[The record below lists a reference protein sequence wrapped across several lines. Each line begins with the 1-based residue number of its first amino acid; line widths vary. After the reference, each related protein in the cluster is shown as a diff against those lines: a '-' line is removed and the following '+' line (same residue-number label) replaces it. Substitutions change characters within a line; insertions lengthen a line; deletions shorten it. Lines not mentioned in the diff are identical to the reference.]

1 MLKFLQKVAEYR
13 RIVLIF
19 LFVPI
24 FAVFLNL
31 SKGLRFFPEDSFIR
45 FKIEFYV
52 PSKLSSEI
60 EKKVTTVAEK
70 TFNGLSNLI
79 SIESLT
85 NHEHSEINL
94 IFDRLNDP
102 NKILLFIQEKL
113 DRLKVTLPG
122 DVKQIKVTH
131 LKIPSPPDFTIST
144 HKDFNLIKFKNY
156 IKNLDQSIRKIQPEL
171 EEGLNWKIKL
181 NPKNLLRYNISI
193 NQVWHSLKINGFAS
207 RLGSK
212 DDLSYFVESNF
223 SSLLELKSTIIGAK
237 SNTPIK
243 LVDIANISLINPT
256 TPKQIK
262 VWFNKENVNLS
273 KIENDIKSLFPLAKV
288 EKTNVKLWLSLIQKP
303 LLFFSI
309 FTIICFLIYYFVFKN
324 IKAAG
329 SSIIFNFGFFIH
341 YLFWCFI
348 ITDSF
353 TLFDFYSL
361 ILGLIFGSFL
371 WLVLLS
377 KIRNSFY
384 HKNKTG
390 EKITIQ
396 QSILFALSEL
406 IPTYLILLTLFYL
419 FSLPTLSNTI
429 SLPSSKV
436 LQHFFKISIPIIFY
450 FLTILSV
457 FSPLNWATRKG
468 PEKKPTRLFS
478 RNIFIPPL
486 IVLFIPIS
494 IYFWPLKPLGM
505 KDFKNG
511 HKNKNFNSS
520 LDKYRGHKH
529 ALTYQSK
536 TGQVPK
542 NYNLVSKKFLEKEWV
557 NQWEVT
563 ASGLRSLPKL
573 DISSFKM
580 AMEDIQQEKRL
591 SFFNLEKN
599 QSKTSIP
606 IRLDQLVLDERNF
619 SHLLIG
625 NRSSGQKPSHLG
637 HITKK
642 TIVSVPKVIFHEQIN
657 RVDQFYFKDLNKNQS
672 NFLNKPKNDKNFKE
686 TSLTKF
692 WRKHHRNFISSHL
705 VSFIFI
711 FTFLSLYMN
720 SFYRGWIITAICL
733 AQSGLSSGILFLL
746 KDVIPLDTLWLD
758 NLPQWLS
765 IAIILVLTRPM
776 DLERVRGLDIEVALK
791 KLKDFYARAI
801 LAAAVLFSSGPI
813 ILGILSIPNES
824 IIPMSKLLTQSSI
837 FIGILTLFLGLI
849 SYRFLFFSFYISS
862 EKTIDKIS
870 LFLLKNFYKIK
881 NRKSSK
887 AIS

>member
-1 MLKFLQKVAEYR
+1 MLNFLQKVSKYR
-13 RIVLIF
+13 RVALIF

-24 FAVFLNL
+24 IAVFLNL

-60 EKKVTTVAEK
+60 EKKVTTIAEK

-85 NHEHSEINL
+85 SHEHSEINL

-113 DRLKVTLPG
+113 DRLKITLPG

-131 LKIPSPPDFTIST
+131 LKPIPPPDFKIKTNNF
-144 HKDFNLIKFKNY
+144 FNLPKFKEY
-156 IKNLDQSIRKIQPEL
+156 LKELDQSIKKIEPEL
-171 EEGLNWKIKL
+171 DEGLNWKIKL
-181 NPKNLLRYNISI
+181 KPKKLLSYNISI
-193 NQVWHSLKINGFAS
+193 SQVWHSLKINGFAS
-207 RLGSK
+207 RLGTK

-223 SSLLELKSTIIGAK
+223 NSLLQLKSTIIGAK

-243 LVDIANISLINPT
+243 LVDIATIKLVPPSI
-256 TPKQIK
+256 PKQIK
-262 VWFNKENVNLS
+262 IWFNKEETKLN
-273 KIENDIKSLFPLAKV
+273 KIHKNIKFLFPSSEIERTKIKIWKSLIK
-288 EKTNVKLWLSLIQKP
+288 KP

-309 FTIICFLIYYFVFKN
+309 FTITSILIFYFVFKN

-329 SSIIFNFGFFIH
+329 SVFIFNVGFLIH
-341 YLFWCFI
+341 YLFWCFLA
-348 ITDSF
+348 TGNL
-353 TLFDFYSL
+353 TLLDFYTL

-371 WLVLLS
+371 WLILLS
-377 KIRNSFY
+377 RIRNSFY

-390 EKITIQ
+390 IKITIQ

-406 IPTYLILLTLFYL
+406 IPTFLILFTLFYL

-429 SLPSSKV
+429 NLPSSKI
-436 LQHFFKISIPIIFY
+436 LNHFFTIAIPIIFY

-457 FSPLNWATRKG
+457 FSPLNWAMKEG
-468 PEKKPTRLFS
+468 PEKKPTSLFS

-494 IYFWPLKPLGM
+494 IYFWHLKPLGM
-505 KDFKNG
+505 KKINNKEKDFITKL
-511 HKNKNFNSS
+511 ST
-520 LDKYRGHKH
+520 YRGHQH
-529 ALTYQSK
+529 ALTYQTESGK
-536 TGQVPK
+536 TPK
-542 NYNLVSKKFLEKEWV
+542 EYKLVSNKFLKKEWV

-563 ASGLRSLPKL
+563 ANGLRALPKL
-573 DISSFKM
+573 DISSFKL

-591 SFFNLEKN
+591 SFFQYENDKN
-599 QSKTSIP
+599 RSEIP
-606 IRLDQLVLDERNF
+606 IKLDQLILDERNF

-625 NRSSGQKPSHLG
+625 SRNAGENPSNLG

-642 TIVSVPKVIFHEQIN
+642 TIISIPKVIFHEQIN
-657 RVDQFYFKDLNKNQS
+657 KVDQFYFKGLNKFQT
-672 NFLNKPKNDKNFKE
+672 NFLTKPNSSNNFKE
-686 TSLTKF
+686 TSLTRF
-692 WRKHHRNFISSHL
+692 WRKHHDNFIKDHL
-705 VSFIFI
+705 TSFIFI

-733 AQSGLSSGILFLL
+733 AQSGLSSGVLFLL

-776 DLERVRGLDIEVALK
+776 DLERIRGLDIEVALK

-801 LAAAVLFSSGPI
+801 FGALILFSTGPI
-813 ILGILSIPNES
+813 ILGILSLLDEG
-824 IIPMSKLLTQSSI
+824 IIPMSELFTQSSL
-837 FIGILTLFLGLI
+837 FIGILTLILGII

-862 EKTIDKIS
+862 ERSIDKIS
-870 LFLLKNFYKIK
+870 LFILKNFYKIK
-881 NRKSSK
+881 NRRSNK
-887 AIS
+887 AKA

>member
-13 RIVLIF
+13 RIVLVF

-24 FAVFLNL
+24 VAVFLNF
-31 SKGLRFFPEDSFIR
+31 SKGLSFFPEDSFIR

-52 PSKLSSEI
+52 PSKISSEI
-60 EKKVTTVAEK
+60 ERKVTTTAEK

-85 NHEHSEINL
+85 RHERSEINL

-113 DRLKVTLPG
+113 DRLKITLPG

-131 LKIPSPPDFTIST
+131 LKPLPPPDFKINTNT
-144 HKDFNLIKFKNY
+144 GFDLTKFQNY
-156 IKNLDQSIRKIQPEL
+156 IKNLGASIKRIEPEL
-171 EEGLNWKIKL
+171 DEDINWKIQL
-181 NPKNLLRYNISI
+181 NPKKLLSYNISI
-193 NQVWHSLKINGFAS
+193 NQIWHSLKINGFAS

-223 SSLLELKSTIIGAK
+223 NSLLQLKSTIIGSK

-243 LVDIANISLINPT
+243 LVDIASIKLIPPSVPKSIKIWFNNESTSLNKVSNEIKKLFPYVKVERSRTKLWISLL
-256 TPKQIK
+256 K
-262 VWFNKENVNLS
+262 
-273 KIENDIKSLFPLAKV
+273 
-288 EKTNVKLWLSLIQKP
+288 KP

-309 FTIICFLIYYFVFKN
+309 FTIISFLVFYFVFKD

-329 SSIIFNFGFFIH
+329 SSLIFNFGFFIH

-348 ITDSF
+348 FKNGITI
-353 TLFDFYSL
+353 LDFYSL

-390 EKITIQ
+390 LKITVQ

-406 IPTYLILLTLFYL
+406 IPTFLILFTLFYL

-429 SLPSSKV
+429 SLPSSKI
-436 LQHFFKISIPIIFY
+436 LNHFFSIAIPIIFY

-457 FSPLNWATRKG
+457 FSPLNWATKQG

-478 RNIFIPPL
+478 RNVFIPPL

-505 KDFKNG
+505 KDFKSEEKVFISNL
-511 HKNKNFNSS
+511 S
-520 LDKYRGHKH
+520 LYRGHQN

-536 TGQVPK
+536 PSDTPK
-542 NYNLVSKKFLEKEWV
+542 NYKLVPEKFLEKEWV

-563 ASGLRSLPKL
+563 PNGLRSLPNL
-573 DISSFKM
+573 DISSFKL

-591 SFFNLEKN
+591 SFFNYIDDQIE
-599 QSKTSIP
+599 TSIP
-606 IRLDQLVLDERNF
+606 IKLNQLILDERNF

-625 NRSSGQKPSHLG
+625 SRTPGEKPSHLG
-637 HITKK
+637 HIAKK
-642 TIVSVPKVIFHEQIN
+642 TIVTVPKLIFHEQIN
-657 RVDQFYFKDLNKNQS
+657 RVNQFYFKDLNKNQS
-672 NFLNKPKNDKNFKE
+672 NFLETPKNDETFKE
-686 TSLTKF
+686 TSLTRF
-692 WRKHHRNFISSHL
+692 WRKHHKNFIKDHL
-705 VSFIFI
+705 TSFIFI

-733 AQSGLSSGILFLL
+733 AQSGLSSGILYLL
-746 KDVIPLDTLWLD
+746 NDVIPLDTMWLD

-765 IAIILVLTRPM
+765 VAVILLLTRPM

-791 KLKDFYARAI
+791 KLKNFYARAI
-801 LAAAVLFSSGPI
+801 LAALFLFSSGPI
-813 ILGILSIPNES
+813 ILGLLSSTNNDLIPLS
-824 IIPMSKLLTQSSI
+824 SLFTQSSL
-837 FIGILTLFLGLI
+837 FIGALTLILGLI

-862 EKTIDKIS
+862 EKSIDKMS
-870 LFLLKNFYKIK
+870 LFLLKTFYKIK
-881 NRKSSK
+881 NSRKNK
-887 AIS
+887 AKA

>member
-1 MLKFLQKVAEYR
+1 MLKFLHKVSEYR

-19 LFVPI
+19 LFLPI
-24 FAVFLNL
+24 IAVFLNL
-31 SKGLRFFPEDSFIR
+31 SKGLKFFPEDSFVR

-52 PSKLSSEI
+52 PSKISSEI
-60 EKKVTTVAEK
+60 EKKVTTISEK

-79 SIESLT
+79 SIESIT
-85 NHEHSEINL
+85 SHEHSEIYL
-94 IFDRLNDP
+94 IFDRLSDP

-113 DRLKVTLPG
+113 DRLKITLPG

-131 LKIPSPPDFTIST
+131 MRSSPPPDFKITT
-144 HKDFNLIKFKNY
+144 HDDFNLVKFKKY
-156 IKNLDQSIRKIQPEL
+156 VKSLDQSIRKIEPEL
-171 EEGLNWKIKL
+171 DKGLNWKIKL

-223 SSLLELKSTIIGAK
+223 NSLLQLKSTIVGAK

-243 LVDIANISLINPT
+243 LVDISDIQLISPE

-262 VWFNKENVNLS
+262 IWFNQENLNLS
-273 KIENDIKSLFPLAKV
+273 KIEKNIRTLFPSTKV
-288 EKTNVKLWLSLIQKP
+288 ERSKIKLWLSLIKKP
-303 LLFFSI
+303 LLFLLI
-309 FTIICFLIYYFVFKN
+309 FTTISFLIFYWVFKSA
-324 IKAAG
+324 KAAG
-329 SSIIFNFGFFIH
+329 SSIIFNLGFFIH
-341 YLFWCFI
+341 YLFWCYI
-348 ITDSF
+348 ITGSL

-384 HKNKTG
+384 HKNRTG
-390 EKITIQ
+390 VEITIQ

-406 IPTYLILLTLFYL
+406 IPTYLILLTIFYL
-419 FSLPTLSNTI
+419 FSIPTLSNTI
-429 SLPSSKV
+429 SLPSTKI
-436 LQHFFKISIPIIFY
+436 LDHFFKIAIPVIFY

-457 FSPLNWATRKG
+457 FSPLSWATKRG
-468 PEKKPTRLFS
+468 PKKKPTRLFS

-505 KDFKNG
+505 KDFYGVDKT
-511 HKNKNFNSS
+511 FNLNLS
-520 LDKYRGHKH
+520 KYRGHEH
-529 ALTYQSK
+529 ALTYQGK
-536 TGQVPK
+536 PGEIPN
-542 NYNLVSKKFLEKEWV
+542 NYGLIPGKFLEKEWV

-563 ASGLRSLPKL
+563 PNGLRALPEL

-591 SFFNLEKN
+591 SFFNLKN
-599 QSKTSIP
+599 KENKASIP
-606 IRLDQLVLDERNF
+606 IKLNPLLLNERNF

-625 NRSSGQKPSHLG
+625 SRNSGQKPSHLG

-642 TIVSVPKVIFHEQIN
+642 TVVSVPKVIFHEQIN
-657 RVDQFYFKDLNKNQS
+657 RVDQFYFKDLNKKQS
-672 NFLNKPKNDKNFKE
+672 NFLKKPEKDKSFKE

-692 WRKHHRNFISSHL
+692 WRKHHKNFIKDHL
-705 VSFIFI
+705 TSFIFI

-733 AQSGLSSGILFLL
+733 AQSGLSGGILLLL

-801 LAAAVLFSSGPI
+801 LSALLLFSSGPL
-813 ILGILSIPNES
+813 ILGLLSTSSES
-824 IIPMSKLLTQSSI
+824 VIPMAKLFTQSSL
-837 FIGILTLFLGLI
+837 FIGALTLVLGLI

-881 NRKSSK
+881 NKRLKK
-887 AIS
+887 TVP